1 MCYRREMQP
10 LARLAR
16 ASVLLLPW
24 LSGCLYIGH
33 LNHPPQIEAVSVGES
48 NLVRCGRIT
57 LKVVASDPDGD
68 TLGYRWSVRVESTE
82 PAAPGQFALL
92 RMVSSA
98 CDGLAGSHDLIGIGA
113 GSRSSATLSE
123 GATLS
128 LEKLPLRGRYLVTVE
143 VFDTDGSTRSAEH
156 RFEIPN
162 QAPTIGELRLERD
175 PEHAEDNVP
184 ELGDRFPAHAH
195 YRAWVLK
202 VDDPE
207 SDLRCGSSPE
217 PSWELVSP
225 SVAPLRFLPLPC
237 KPGEPDELRFQL
249 PAEAVTT
256 ATSLTLRVSY
266 DDGQGGKTSSDV
278 TVTAYP
284 NRPPCIEALG
294 VQPPT
299 SASLADKPVPVVHEL
314 GRVFDV
320 SLVNDDVPLGVT
332 FTWLI
337 RDAGSSGFSV
347 VQGQSGPVFTVPAWF
362 RPAGHQLELR
372 ALVSEQSVTA
382 EPCSES
388 EPLCRL
394 PERYDPKKLLGECYA
409 WVTWRLSFI

>member
-1 MCYRREMQP
+1 MRSLDARVAST
-10 LARLAR
+10 LA
-16 ASVLLLPW
+16 LLPM

-33 LNHPPQIEAVSVGES
+33 LNHPPQIEAVSVDGPPD
-48 NLVRCGRIT
+48 LKRCGGVR

-68 TLGYRWSVRVESTE
+68 SLGYRWSATVASKE
-82 PAAPGQFALL
+82 PDAPGHYAVQ

-98 CDGLAGSHDLIGIGA
+98 CDGKAGSYDLIGIAEGT
-113 GSRSSATLSE
+113 RSSATLSE

-128 LEKLPLRGRYLVTVE
+128 LVNLPLRGRYVVTVE
-143 VFDTDGSTRSAEH
+143 VFDSDGSTRSAEH
-156 RFEIPN
+156 SFEVLN
-162 QAPTIGELRLERD
+162 QAPVIGELRLDRD
-175 PEHAEDNVP
+175 PEYAEDKVP

-195 YRAWVLK
+195 YRAWTLGVKDHEL
-202 VDDPE
+202 
-207 SDLRCGSSPE
+207 DLRCGSSPE

-225 SVAPLRFLPLPC
+225 TGVAPLRFLPLPC

-249 PAEAVTT
+249 PAEAVAA

-266 DDGQGGKTSSDV
+266 DDGQGGKSSSDV

-284 NRPPCIEALG
+284 NRPPCIDALG

-299 SASLADKPVPVVHEL
+299 SAALAAKPVPVVHEL

-372 ALVSEQSVTA
+372 AIVSEQGVAA
-382 EPCSES
+382 EPCAES

-394 PERYDPKKLLGECYA
+394 AERYDPKKLLGECYA